1 MTQVGDNLKP
11 SAVSPSGAQN
21 RAPDGQD
28 ASQGNFA
35 EIFAAIS
42 APAVVPPGLPDAAKP
57 SLVLAQPSAL
67 GKSETVAN
75 QVLPGRLAVDGS
87 DVIAAQPRMVFKLDL
102 LQTAALPADVVA
114 QPFDGAVIDAILA
127 EPTSLGAG
135 FSDESPENGAAE
147 PELLVPDL
155 GDAPLEAVMP
165 SKLVMP
171 ADLAPGQNFGTD
183 VPTPDEGAT
192 QGAGVPGAS
201 PLGADQPIVALA
213 VADGAPVQDVV
224 LDGVLPE
231 GEPSVR
237 MGAADV
243 SAAEP
248 DVAKPVVAQLT
259 DGGGGDDAGNPA
271 AIVAAPTSA
280 ASAVA
285 IVTDGETSG
294 TPAVA
299 SAVVP
304 ASVNAH
310 MPKTDGVVPQASLPK
325 VAHAVAAAPEQSQT
339 PLAPQS
345 PAQSPAPTAAPTLA
359 QTAPQ
364 IVAKAGAGVV
374 AQNTGR
380 QPTGEQKSNPTL
392 AVLSPESE
400 AQTADLSDISG
411 PAKAAARFDADLAK
425 QTTAG
430 LQTPSVKP
438 ADVTAVAAGPA
449 GLPDAAAGPVFGPV
463 GELAAVL
470 SGPAAGL
477 NASAMV
483 TEAAAQ
489 PMILATQAPPAQ
501 PAPSA
506 VTQPS
511 VAPLAA
517 WANTILDTQ
526 NPGWRAS
533 LINRVDSLLRSGDAG
548 LTLSLRPERLGQLQV
563 RISMVG
569 DRPQVHI
576 QAETQ
581 AAARMLAEA
590 EPRLNQLVEQSGQ
603 RLGSFTTGFG
613 GGDSQGAGQGMGQ
626 NAGQNSGQQRQT
638 ATLGGK
644 VGASESITTAQN
656 TQQKPQRGNIDLTA

>member
-11 SAVSPSGAQN
+11 SAVAPSGAQN

-28 ASQGNFA
+28 ASAGNFA
-35 EIFAAIS
+35 ELFAAMS
-42 APAVVPPGLPDAAKP
+42 APVVVTPGLPGAAKP
-57 SLVLAQPSAL
+57 SLVLAHPSGL

-75 QVLPGRLAVDGS
+75 QVVPGRLAVDGS
-87 DVIAAQPRMVFKLDL
+87 DVSAAQPRMVFKLDL

-114 QPFDGAVIDAILA
+114 QPFDGAATDAIMA
-127 EPTSLGAG
+127 EPTPFGAG
-135 FSDESPENGAAE
+135 VSDESPENAAVD

-155 GDAPLEAVMP
+155 GDASVEAVVP
-165 SKLVMP
+165 SELGMP
-171 ADLAPGQNFGTD
+171 ADLASGQSLGAD
-183 VPTPDEGAT
+183 VPTSDEGAT

-213 VADGAPVQDVV
+213 VTDGAPVQAVV
-224 LDGVLPE
+224 ADGVLPE
-231 GEPSVR
+231 QEPSVR
-237 MGAADV
+237 MGAV
-243 SAAEP
+243 TTRAAEP
-248 DVAKPVVAQLT
+248 DVAQPVVAQLT

-280 ASAVA
+280 VSAVP
-285 IVTDGETSG
+285 IVTDGENLGTS
-294 TPAVA
+294 AVA
-299 SAVVP
+299 SAIVP
-304 ASVNAH
+304 AAVNAH

-339 PLAPQS
+339 PLAPQTL
-345 PAQSPAPTAAPTLA
+345 AQSPAPTAAPTLA

-374 AQNTGR
+374 AQTMGR
-380 QPTGEQKSNPTL
+380 QQTGEPKPNLMPAGLDQD
-392 AVLSPESE
+392 AE
-400 AQTADLSDISG
+400 APQADLSDISG
-411 PAKAAARFDADLAK
+411 PAKAAARFDAELAK
-425 QTTAG
+425 QTAAG
-430 LQTPSVKP
+430 LQGPSGKP
-438 ADVTAVAAGPA
+438 ADVTTAATAPAGSADAATGPLPGPA
-449 GLPDAAAGPVFGPV
+449 
-463 GELAAVL
+463 GELAAA

-477 NASAMV
+477 NTAAMGP
-483 TEAAAQ
+483 EAAAH
-489 PMILATQAPPAQ
+489 PVVLATQAPS
-501 PAPSA
+501 APPVPNA
-506 VTQPS
+506 VIPPS

-517 WANTILDTQ
+517 WANAILDTQ

-533 LINRVDSLLRSGDAG
+533 LISRVDSLLRSGDAG

-563 RISMVG
+563 RVSMVG

-613 GGDSQGAGQGMGQ
+613 GADSQGAGQGMGQ
-626 NAGQNSGQQRQT
+626 NAGQNSGQQRQ
-638 ATLGGK
+638 AARLGGK
-644 VGASESITTAQN
+644 VGASDSITTPEN